1 MLHLAG
7 ERQSGSGRLGFD
19 RRVRLEFHGSK
30 ISSDGGL
37 LLYRDLDDVL
47 GLHDLMGEHLQ
58 DTRTG
63 HNRLHSMV
71 GLSRQSVFGRL
82 AGYEDVND
90 ADRLAVD
97 PVMRQIVGGRAVD
110 HQAASASQMGR
121 FETEVLTT
129 PDNCAALAD
138 MPGRWVDRHHAAKP
152 LHWISLDM
160 DSSVSPT
167 HGDQEGSAWNGH
179 FGCTCYHPLFVF
191 NQFGHL
197 ERCKLRPGN
206 VHSAD
211 GWENVLKPVMARYAD
226 KDILHLFRAD
236 AAFAIPALYET
247 LEAEDYFYAIRLPAN
262 PMLRDKITDLLKR
275 PVGRPPNHVRRLY
288 GDFEYQVGSWDKPR
302 RVLAK
307 IEWHPG
313 ELFPRVGFLVTNL
326 PWEPEQ
332 VFAFYNQRG
341 TAEQHIKEGKIA
353 LKWTRLSCR
362 TMAQNEVRLQL
373 HALAYNL
380 GMFLHSAELPD
391 EIATWSLTSLQ
402 TRLIKIGARVVRHAR
417 TTTFQLA
424 EIAIPRDLFQ
434 QILAAIHR
442 LRPSPAPS

>member
-1 MLHLAG
+1 MAHPTGASELG
-7 ERQSGSGRLGFD
+7 NGRLGFD

-37 LLYRDLDDVL
+37 LLFRELDDVL
-47 GLHDLMGEHLQ
+47 GLHELMGEHLG

-63 HNRLHSMV
+63 HNRLHSMIS
-71 GLSRQSVFGRL
+71 LSRQSTFGRL

-90 ADRLAVD
+90 ADRLAFD
-97 PVMRQIVGGRAVD
+97 PVMRQIVGGRAVV

-129 PDNCAALAD
+129 QENLSALAD
-138 MPGRWVDRHHAAKP
+138 MPGRWIDR
-152 LHWISLDM
+152 LHETVPPKWIALDM

-167 HGDQEGSAWNGH
+167 HGDQEGTTWNGH
-179 FGCTCYHPLFVF
+179 FGCSCYHPLFLF
-191 NQFGHL
+191 NQHGQL

-211 GWENVLKPVMARYAD
+211 GWEEVLKPVMARYAD
-226 KDILHLFRAD
+226 KDILRLFRAD

-247 LEAEDYFYAIRLPAN
+247 LEAEGYFYAIRLPAN
-262 PMLRDKITDLLKR
+262 AMLRDKIADLSTR
-275 PVGRPPNHVRRLY
+275 PVGRPPNHVRRVY
-288 GDFEYQVGSWDKPR
+288 GDFDYQAGSWGKPR

-307 IEWHPG
+307 VEWHPG

-326 PWEPEQ
+326 PLEAEQ
-332 VFAFYNQRG
+332 VFGFYNQRG

-353 LKWTRLSCR
+353 LKWTRLSCK

-380 GMFLHSAELPD
+380 GAFLRAADLPE
-391 EIATWSLTSLQ
+391 EIANWSLTSLQ
-402 TRLIKIGARVVRHAR
+402 TRLIKTGARVIRHAR
-417 TTTFQLA
+417 AMTFQLA
-424 EIAIPRDLFQ
+424 EVMISSDLFHR
-434 QILAAIHR
+434 ILAAIHR
-442 LRPSPAPS
+442 LRPSPVPI